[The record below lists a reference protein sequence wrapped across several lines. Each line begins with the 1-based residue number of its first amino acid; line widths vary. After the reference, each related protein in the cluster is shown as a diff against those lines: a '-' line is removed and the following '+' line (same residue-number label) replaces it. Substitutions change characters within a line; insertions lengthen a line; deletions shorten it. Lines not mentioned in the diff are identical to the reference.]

1 VTDQVAKRSSDANP
15 APRVSVIIP
24 AYNAAANLQRAL
36 DSALA
41 QTMSDLEILIV
52 DDASTDATLEIA
64 CRIAAQDSRV
74 RVLHNE
80 RNSGPAVS
88 RNRAIAAARG
98 EWIALLDADDSWF
111 PERLE
116 RMLADAGNADVV
128 SDDLYIVR
136 GSLFKPEEPVL
147 WSLLQE
153 QGITVTQPRRLDIL
167 DLVRYELALLQP
179 MIRRAFLARHK
190 LTYEP
195 ALRRAEDFHHYFEVL
210 ASGARWLQ
218 LPQGYYLYYKHGSAP
233 KNKDKRGKHIL
244 WQYTIESNR
253 SLLNH
258 PAAMGDQALTAAL
271 ERRIRKARG
280 HVVFATARDA
290 LQQRHFVGLAR
301 SLVGNPSDFLL
312 VVKFVIERLY
322 LRVLWRV
329 RRLRSHKLPQP
340 PSQGSF
346 MTVGRIES

>member
-1 VTDQVAKRSSDANP
+1 MTDQIAKQFSDVNT

-24 AYNAAANLQRAL
+24 AYNAAAHLRRAV

-41 QTMSDLEILIV
+41 QTMSDLEVIIV
-52 DDASTDATLEIA
+52 DDASTDVTLGIA
-64 CRIAAQDSRV
+64 GRIAAQDSRV

-80 RNSGPAVS
+80 RNAGPAVS

-116 RMLADAGNADVV
+116 RMLAGAGNADVV

-147 WSLLQE
+147 WSILQKE
-153 QGITVTQPRRLDIL
+153 GFTVTRPRQLDKL

-179 MIRRAFLARHK
+179 IIRRSFLRRHG

-195 ALRRAEDFHHYFEVL
+195 TLRRAEDFYLYFEIL
-210 ASGARWLQ
+210 ALGARWLQ
-218 LPQGYYLYYKHGSAP
+218 LPQGYYLYYKHGRAA
-233 KNKDKRGKHIL
+233 KNKDKRVKRSTL
-244 WQYTIESNR
+244 AYTLESNR

-258 PAAMGDQALTAAL
+258 PAAVGDKALIAAL
-271 ERRIRKARG
+271 ERRIRKAQRRI
-280 HVVFATARDA
+280 VFATAQDA
-290 LQQRHFVGLAR
+290 VRQRRFADLALW
-301 SLVGNPSDFLL
+301 LVGNPSNLLL
-312 VVKFVIERLY
+312 VMRFVIERLY

-329 RRLRSHKLPQP
+329 YRLRGPKP
-340 PSQGSF
+340 PNH
-346 MTVGRIES
+346 RIKVLVRPEEG